1 MIFYDTTNT
10 DSSVVPKATKL
21 IKKEN
26 KSVQVNLFK
35 SSRTLGT
42 QTERTLVFSEKVSAL
57 KLPKMP
63 ETFLSSPSSV
73 SSTKSSKL
81 STIYSPSA
89 SFSSESST
97 KDVLT
102 NKQILEYT
110 LAVSLKD
117 SKYYLGIEPF
127 SIQILDILVIK
138 INISKKNVILVLRK
152 IRLNEGFKVLGDL
165 FCITKRHAANVFSSN
180 VAKIASH
187 LNEFIC
193 WHEKDK
199 IKEMMPLAFKNRFKN
214 VESIIDC
221 FELFIEKPKNSIK
234 QSTSYSSYKVSNGIK
249 YFISCEPTGH
259 INFIS
264 SGHAA
269 RQTDEYMVTRSG
281 FLDIIPKQTVVLA
294 DRGFKQCSVFFEKKG
309 CDLQRPPSVKVSE
322 KPSKGEV
329 KLTKRIA
336 AVRIHIERAIGRVRF
351 FKILAPGTIL
361 NNKFCNQLDFI
372 VIIAC
377 GLANLQGPLIK

>member
-193 WHEKDK
+193 WHFEIK
-199 IKEMMPLAFKNRFKN
+199 IFF
-214 VESIIDC
+214 
-221 FELFIEKPKNSIK
+221 
-234 QSTSYSSYKVSNGIK
+234 T
-249 YFISCEPTGH
+249 
-259 INFIS
+259 
-264 SGHAA
+264 AA
-269 RQTDEYMVTRSG
+269 
-281 FLDIIPKQTVVLA
+281 I
-294 DRGFKQCSVFFEKKG
+294 
-309 CDLQRPPSVKVSE
+309 
-322 KPSKGEV
+322 
-329 KLTKRIA
+329 
-336 AVRIHIERAIGRVRF
+336 
-351 FKILAPGTIL
+351 
-361 NNKFCNQLDFI
+361 CN
-372 VIIAC
+372 
-377 GLANLQGPLIK
+377 